1 MFNLLIIL
9 HNLQYVYIVYVHSFF
24 FMYVCN
30 QAFVQFTDCFSAW
43 LPSYDKLFSERIG
56 NRLELHSMERN
67 KIAITHA
74 IPMAYDGMFLPISI
88 VLRGFSGS
96 IS

>member
-1 MFNLLIIL
+1 MFISFTSTVSSSCMYATKLSFNLRTAFAPCYRAMTSF
-9 HNLQYVYIVYVHSFF
+9 LQ
-24 FMYVCN
+24 
-30 QAFVQFTDCFSAW
+30 
-43 LPSYDKLFSERIG
+43 RIG
-56 NRLELHSMERN
+56 NRLELHSKERN
-67 KIAITHA
+67 KIAITHT